1 MSLTVAD
8 ASGAYRYVPPPVERD
23 PLPARTPPATTT
35 PTAGPTEPGY
45 HPDVQ
50 PPASRLGP
58 DQGAGGASPY
68 ALPAGSTLA
77 ETAGGTQAQP
87 FDVTLSQLATAV
99 YGTRGDPP
107 PGWSAVTD
115 ADIAQRLGLAPGDPN
130 TAAAVQSWREEFLG
144 GGEQTKQQEFKAEIY
159 TDGDGNYVLSYR
171 GTADGMDDW
180 MNNFTQGTGF
190 TTDGNADKFSGTA
203 VNTAMEFERLFGN
216 PPGGEPTNLAIT
228 GHSQGG
234 GLASVG
240 SLATGIPAV
249 TFDASGIHPNT
260 LERMGMTPQQAR
272 DFAENG
278 GIRAYSL
285 HSDLLTQAQ
294 ESGVTGLLAPDALG
308 TKIVVEPG
316 PVARHVLV
324 GNAADIEFDLPAPVD
339 AVINGL
345 VEGARHS
352 PVPLVNGIGDL
363 AYSAFSHNPN
373 VLTAAMVERAPWQAG
388 YENPSDTGKALQDL
402 LPDPLKDDYAINTH
416 DFISDVVD
424 VANTDF
430 ANGDYVQGGFRI
442 LGDAQE
448 GFWNSTGDTFN
459 RGAESL
465 AQAVDDRVGGLPG
478 DLLAGTIN
486 FGGDVA
492 QGTADFVGTVS
503 EIGSDATGFV
513 AQKATDFVG
522 WLTGR

>member
-1 MSLTVAD
+1 MTLTVSD
-8 ASGAYRYVPPPVERD
+8 AGGVYRQPVPVPSEATPLAERPVTTGSGAAE
-23 PLPARTPPATTT
+23 PA
-35 PTAGPTEPGY
+35 Y
-45 HPDVQ
+45 HPQVQ
-50 PPASRLGP
+50 PPAASGGAP
-58 DQGAGGASPY
+58 SQGAGGSSPY
-68 ALPAGSTLA
+68 ALPAGSTLRD
-77 ETAGGTQAQP
+77 TAGGTQAQP

-115 ADIAQRLGLAPGDPN
+115 ADIATRLGLPPNDPA
-130 TAAAVQSWREEFLG
+130 TAGAVRSWREEFLG

-159 TDGDGNYVLSYR
+159 TDGSGNFVLSYR
-171 GTADGMDDW
+171 GTAEGMDDW

-190 TTDGNADKFSGTA
+190 TTDGTQDKFSGTA
-203 VNTAMEFERLFGN
+203 VNTAMEFQRLFGDHAE
-216 PPGGEPTNLAIT
+216 GGSSNLAIT

-260 LERMGMTPQQAR
+260 LERMGFTPQQAR

-316 PVARHVLV
+316 PVARHLLV
-324 GNAADIEFDLPAPVD
+324 GNAADVEFDLPAPVD
-339 AVINGL
+339 AVLNGL
-345 VEGARHS
+345 VEGARNSHI
-352 PVPLVNGIGDL
+352 PLVDGIGDL
-363 AYSAFSHNPN
+363 AYAAFSHNPN

-388 YENPSDTGKALQDL
+388 YQNPVDGGKTLQDL

-416 DFISDVVD
+416 DFIADVVD

-430 ANGDYVQGGFRI
+430 ANGDYVQGGFSI
-442 LGDAQE
+442 LGDGVE
-448 GFWNSTGDTFN
+448 GFWNSTGDTLN

-465 AQAVDDRVGGLPG
+465 AQTVDDHVDGLPG
-478 DLLAGTIN
+478 DLLSGAIN

-492 QGTADFVGTVS
+492 QGTADVVGTVS
-503 EIGSDATGFV
+503 EAGADAVGWV
-513 AQKATDFVG
+513 AQKGTDLVG